1 MTTPEHRPLREIRKG
16 KSPTKDDVFVSH
28 AEMFRSEKERYQS
41 NHPYVMPDYTEE
53 YKAHLQKKGELL
65 QVQNDTAPPPPKPSA
80 NRGGMTDLMNLV
92 QEPPPEEDSEDIL
105 EDIRKDFISP
115 YEKESVSTVMMPA
128 SQLLEEARL
137 AQEEDEAEPY
147 EFQSVEPREAS
158 RLYSTLEKYCKD
170 IVKEWQDH
178 KHEYNNKEV
187 SLRFENAVISKL
199 NSIAAQAIMLPQKSD
214 SFIRNWIQQN
224 IFRIVDEFF
233 SFFSKVFAS
242 AYSGDM
248 SAARIRNWIQELLF
262 GRLNDLFKQ
271 LQWFSIEMLLPLQ
284 SEFNHQ
290 EQIMLNKQ
298 NSGAEFRNYIISI
311 ENAGLFSA
319 DESKR
324 IRKARV
330 IVGS

>member
-1 MTTPEHRPLREIRKG
+1 MSRLFLP
-16 KSPTKDDVFVSH
+16 
-28 AEMFRSEKERYQS
+28 
-41 NHPYVMPDYTEE
+41 
-53 YKAHLQKKGELL
+53 
-65 QVQNDTAPPPPKPSA
+65 
-80 NRGGMTDLMNLV
+80 
-92 QEPPPEEDSEDIL
+92 
-105 EDIRKDFISP
+105 
-115 YEKESVSTVMMPA
+115 STV
-128 SQLLEEARL
+128 EETPLGACAVLDKSAVR
-137 AQEEDEAEPY
+137 AI
-147 EFQSVEPREAS
+147 EPREAS
-158 RLYSTLEKYCKD
+158 RLYSTLEKYCKE

-187 SLRFENAVISKL
+187 SLRFENAVVNKL
-199 NSIAAQAIMLPQKSD
+199 NSIAAQALMLTQKSD

-224 IFRIVDEFF
+224 IFRIVDKFF